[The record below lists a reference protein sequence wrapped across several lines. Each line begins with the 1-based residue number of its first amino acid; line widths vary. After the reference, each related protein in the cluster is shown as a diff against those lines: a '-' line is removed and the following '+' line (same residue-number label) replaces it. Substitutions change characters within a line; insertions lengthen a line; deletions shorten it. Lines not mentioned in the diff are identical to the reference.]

1 MKKRNIARIIS
12 FLTAVILVLTVTLF
26 KYVKKADYYK
36 VQTQN
41 IYSGALNELNS
52 SLDNISATL
61 YKARFITSAE
71 SLSGIASTLLT
82 EAELSKSALA
92 NLPQSY
98 RLETLNRFLSQVGNY
113 ALAVSKKLA
122 NGGAPESE
130 DVKNLESLSR
140 TAIKIS
146 NLIKNTQ
153 ITHDNADYWASEL
166 DEKVKETAEISSLAD
181 SLGEIEEEIS
191 DMPSL
196 IYDGPY
202 SDHILEKAPEMMK
215 GTMEVDEKEAHS
227 VAAKTALCNLSD
239 LKFDGVVDG
248 KIPSYRFTGENVTVT
263 VSKMG
268 GYAVFMRKENET
280 GGTNLS
286 YTQARSKAR
295 RYLEMQGLTSLKET
309 YFFTNEGV
317 CVVNFAFLDG
327 ETICY
332 TDLIKVGVAMDSG
345 EVVLYEA
352 AGYLS
357 NHKDR
362 AFNTPI
368 HTKEEAEKVISRNLT
383 VKSTALALIPTNALN
398 EVRCYEFSCISPDD
412 REVLVYINALSL
424 KEEEI
429 LILLKTDGGTLVK

>member
-12 FLTAVILVLTVTLF
+12 FLTAVILVLTVTLL

-92 NLPQSY
+92 NLPQSF

-113 ALAVSKKLA
+113 AMAVSKKLA
-122 NGGAPESE
+122 NGGTPESE

-146 NLIKNTQ
+146 NLMKNTQ

-181 SLGEIEEEIS
+181 SLGEIEEDIS

-196 IYDGPY
+196 LYDGPY
-202 SDHILEKAPEMMK
+202 SDHILEKEPEMIK
-215 GTMEVDEKEAHS
+215 GATEVDEKEAHS

-239 LKFDGVVDG
+239 LEFDGTVDG
-248 KIPSYRFTGENVTVT
+248 NIPSYKFTGEKVTVM
-263 VSKMG
+263 VSKKG
-268 GYAVFMRKENET
+268 GYALFMRKEIET

-286 YTQARSKAR
+286 HTQARSKAR

-352 AGYLS
+352 AGYLF

-383 VKSTALALIPTNALN
+383 IKSTALALIPTNALN